1 MKYKRFLISCIAALT
16 FVSVGLHFSK
26 SHAAGLAGLNYQV
39 YAAGGAQPGYT
50 QDATG
55 NITNRTL
62 LSSGTVS
69 TVGIAY
75 SSGVL
80 GSGRTDAFIIRFY
93 GYINI
98 PTAGTYY
105 FGGQAD
111 DGLRIKVDNVS
122 VLNSWI
128 ESGGA
133 FRNGQAIT
141 LSAGPVPVEV
151 IYYENA
157 GGEMVNFQWYKDGY
171 WQLVST
177 TSLATDSTYW
187 APAAPTL
194 CCGGSSTAFT
204 NTPTNTAKV
213 SAFKNR
219 TTSDSQVY
227 IEQLGNGNIVTVEQ
241 TGSKNNSVD
250 YYSNGS
256 GNTVNITQSSTM
268 PTAVN
273 YTELRIIGNTNT
285 AAITQQST
293 GGEKSA
299 FVTIA
304 DSNNSV
310 LLQQKDSG
318 SHYAEVSLT
327 GGNKNVDI
335 LQQGSGNHQAKVGL
349 TGLPVDLSLSQTG
362 STQQSYSIN
371 FNCAT
376 AGGCQKITVSQGQ

>member
-1 MKYKRFLISCIAALT
+1 MKQLFGFLLMLLCLT
-16 FVSVGLHFSK
+16 VHSQDVD
-26 SHAAGLAGLNYQV
+26 AAGTNGLNYQT
-39 YAAGGAQPGYT
+39 YAAGGTMPSYT

-62 LSSGTVS
+62 LSSGTVN
-69 TVGIAY
+69 TVGLAY
-75 SSGVL
+75 SNGVL
-80 GSGRTDAFIIRFY
+80 NSGRNDGFIVRFY
-93 GYINI
+93 GFINI

-111 DGLRIKVDNVS
+111 DGIRIKVNNVS
-122 VLNSWI
+122 VVNSWI

-133 FRNGQAIT
+133 FRSVSVE
-141 LSAGPVPVEV
+141 LSAGVVAVEV
-151 IYYENA
+151 MYYENG
-157 GGEMVNFQWYKDGY
+157 GGEMVNFQWYMNGY
-171 WQLVST
+171 WQIVPTASM
-177 TSLATDSTYW
+177 ATDSTYFTPV
-187 APAAPTL
+187 APAL
-194 CCGGSSTAFT
+194 CCGGSSSAFT
-204 NTPTNTAKV
+204 NTPANTANVAAYK
-213 SAFKNR
+213 AR
-219 TTSDSQVY
+219 TTADTQVY
-227 IEQLGNGNIVTVEQ
+227 IEQLGNSNTITVNQ
-241 TGSKNNSVD
+241 TGTKNNYAE

-256 GNTVNITQSSTM
+256 GNTVNITQSSTI

-273 YTELRIIGNTNT
+273 YTELRITGNTNT

-310 LLQQKDSG
+310 LLTQKDSG
-318 SHYAEVSLT
+318 SHYAEVNLS

-376 AGGCQKITVSQGQ
+376 AGGCQKISVSQGQ